1 MFAERP
7 GPSHHQ
13 TARVFLQYTLHALA
27 LVPGDDEMND
37 RLGPSGHR
45 VGAEARRKRRD
56 LDGPQRL
63 KVPILQARVLRLVG
77 MS

>member
-13 TARVFLQYTLHALA
+13 TARVFLQHTLHALA
-27 LVPGDDEMND
+27 LGPGDDEMNE